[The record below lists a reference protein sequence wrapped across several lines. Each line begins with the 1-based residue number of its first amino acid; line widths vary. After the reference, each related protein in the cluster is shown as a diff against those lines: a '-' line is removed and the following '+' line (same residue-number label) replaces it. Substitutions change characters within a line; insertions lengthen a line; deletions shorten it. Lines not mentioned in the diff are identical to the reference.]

1 MLRNIVK
8 LRRKAYFISQVIVDL
23 SRDTDNP
30 RTIAVDFCQKH
41 RLNKLAVNIVQA
53 KIIEAK

>member
-8 LRRKAYFISQVIVDL
+8 LRRKAYFISQVIVYL

-41 RLNKLAVNIVQA
+41 RLNKLAVNIV
-53 KIIEAK
+53 